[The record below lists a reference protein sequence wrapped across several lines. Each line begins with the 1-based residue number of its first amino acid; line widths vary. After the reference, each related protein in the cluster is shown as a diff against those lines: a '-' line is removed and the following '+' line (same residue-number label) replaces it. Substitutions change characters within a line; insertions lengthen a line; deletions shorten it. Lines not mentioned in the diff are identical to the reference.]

1 MKKLNLIN
9 NCLMYSLIALMQIL
23 WIPIAA
29 SGFVCWC
36 LSAIIEMAHIELCG
50 VAYAMRKRIK

>member
-1 MKKLNLIN
+1 
-9 NCLMYSLIALMQIL
+9 MYSLIALMQIL